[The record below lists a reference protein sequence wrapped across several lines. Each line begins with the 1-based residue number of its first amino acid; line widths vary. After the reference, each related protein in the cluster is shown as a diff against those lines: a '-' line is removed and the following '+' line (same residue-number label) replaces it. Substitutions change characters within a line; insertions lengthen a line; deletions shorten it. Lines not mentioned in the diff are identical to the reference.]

1 MTRRLLYQLA
11 LIALIAGGAW
21 WLGATAQANLAR
33 LGVDAGIDFLWQR
46 AGFEIGQTLI
56 PFDADSSFA
65 RAFVVALLNTLVL
78 AATGVV
84 CATTVG
90 GAIGLCRLS
99 GNWLVS
105 RLAAIYV
112 ELLRN
117 VPALLHVFFWYFVV
131 LRSLP
136 RPPDSLALP
145 GYVFLN
151 NRGLFLPAPGVDG
164 GGAWLAGA
172 LALALIAIALLRRRA
187 RRRRWDT
194 GRGGALWLPAT
205 ILLAGLPL
213 AAVVTGLAGL
223 SWDPPRPGRFGY
235 EGGLVLMPEFLALAV
250 GLSLYNATY
259 VAEIVRSGFQCVP
272 RGQLEAAAALGLAR
286 RHVVRLV
293 LLPQALRAIIPPLTT
308 VYLNLFKG
316 TSLAAAIAYPE
327 VVSVFVG
334 TVNNLAG
341 QPVVIMAI
349 TLLVYV
355 FVSLCI
361 AAAMHAYERR
371 TAFEHA
377 R

>member
-117 VPALLHVFFWYFVV
+117 VPAWPCPGTCSSTTAVCSC
-131 LRSLP
+131 R
-136 RPPDSLALP
+136 RPAWTAA
-145 GYVFLN
+145 
-151 NRGLFLPAPGVDG
+151 APGSP
-164 GGAWLAGA
+164 
-172 LALALIAIALLRRRA
+172 A
-187 RRRRWDT
+187 RW
-194 GRGGALWLPAT
+194 
-205 ILLAGLPL
+205 
-213 AAVVTGLAGL
+213 
-223 SWDPPRPGRFGY
+223 
-235 EGGLVLMPEFLALAV
+235 
-250 GLSLYNATY
+250 
-259 VAEIVRSGFQCVP
+259 RS
-272 RGQLEAAAALGLAR
+272 R
-286 RHVVRLV
+286 
-293 LLPQALRAIIPPLTT
+293 
-308 VYLNLFKG
+308 
-316 TSLAAAIAYPE
+316 
-327 VVSVFVG
+327 
-334 TVNNLAG
+334 
-341 QPVVIMAI
+341 
-349 TLLVYV
+349 
-355 FVSLCI
+355 
-361 AAAMHAYERR
+361 
-371 TAFEHA
+371 
-377 R
+377 